1 MVWILLIYSVWA
13 TIRLIS
19 YRAAVEGLCKY
30 MTDNYDIDDI
40 KPEDLEEYTREVI
53 NSWFKR

>member
-1 MVWILLIYSVWA
+1 MKWVLITYSVWA

-40 KPEDLEEYTREVI
+40 KQEDLEEYTREVI